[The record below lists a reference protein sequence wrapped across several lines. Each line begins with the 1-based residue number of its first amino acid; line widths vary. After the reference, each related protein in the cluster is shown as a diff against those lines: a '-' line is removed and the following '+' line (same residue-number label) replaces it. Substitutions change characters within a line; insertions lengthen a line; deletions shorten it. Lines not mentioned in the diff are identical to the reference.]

1 VWKIRQAQRGK
12 VPVGPVRR
20 AAAEGEATAYKVLP
34 LRFTAASVDQ
44 MDAIWRALGMRSR
57 TDFVRTA
64 IDAYVRSLASAPNP
78 GAAADTGAEAPR

>member
-1 VWKIRQAQRGK
+1 VT
-12 VPVGPVRR
+12 VGPTPRR
-20 AAAEGEATAYKVLP
+20 AVEAEPVDYRVLP

-64 IDAYVRSLASAPNP
+64 IDAYVRSLASAPTP
-78 GAAADTGAEAPR
+78 GAAADTGAAAPR